1 MRCRLYYRPG
11 HPRANAHGFVDS
23 QDLDEAPPEPTH
35 VPVVTDLFMDGHVTV
50 DGEDIGS
57 RRKRKDYMART
68 GSLDATDFSHGYFE
82 RKRASRE
89 RQEERRTRDSVID
102 SFKRL
107 RKV

>member
-1 MRCRLYYRPG
+1 
-11 HPRANAHGFVDS
+11 
-23 QDLDEAPPEPTH
+23 
-35 VPVVTDLFMDGHVTV
+35 
-50 DGEDIGS
+50 
-57 RRKRKDYMART
+57 MART

-82 RKRASRE
+82 RQQRDRE